1 MFKKFIAFSLVFI
14 FILSSTLGVF
24 AGAKVPTSIESPKNL
39 SLREN
44 GESIIDL
51 RWTNP
56 ASIMKVL
63 KDIDNSEYSG
73 DLAYLVDWKM
83 NDSEWHT
90 AIPSSDPNFNDD
102 VNGQFY
108 GHVGGLLVDEG
119 NVSETFYVIWH
130 LFPEKTPADTYDLV
144 NNTYYFRMRYILEP
158 YANEFTPIYSPY
170 SEVAAIGKNAA
181 ASSITKLDPPKDLKV
196 KIEKNSD
203 NKPYFQLDWSI
214 PQSISDANK
223 IRPVYHI
230 VDFKIGDG
238 KWLSESVT
246 WDGLPVAYSS
256 LLTNTYDLDPI
267 EENLVDK
274 VVIEENVYYFRVAF
288 VCKETGGNPIVSDYS
303 NIVSTKVPAY
313 SDASPWAQP
322 ELDKADNIGIITDT
336 LRGSDMT
343 RPITREEFA
352 ESAVKFYEMVTGK
365 KAQPHPTKK
374 FLDCDNIEVLKALN
388 LSITAGVGDGT
399 KFEPDSYLLR
409 QQMAAIITRTLTAC
423 YEELVLDISGQPDFL
438 DQKEFAAYAIN
449 PAKFMAKYKITVGD
463 GKGNFIPNNNCSRQ
477 EAIAFLLRS
486 YLNGDQYL
494 K

>member
-158 YANEFTPIYSPY
+158 Y
-170 SEVAAIGKNAA
+170 
-181 ASSITKLDPPKDLKV
+181 
-196 KIEKNSD
+196 
-203 NKPYFQLDWSI
+203 
-214 PQSISDANK
+214 
-223 IRPVYHI
+223 
-230 VDFKIGDG
+230 
-238 KWLSESVT
+238 
-246 WDGLPVAYSS
+246 
-256 LLTNTYDLDPI
+256 
-267 EENLVDK
+267 
-274 VVIEENVYYFRVAF
+274 
-288 VCKETGGNPIVSDYS
+288 C
-303 NIVSTKVPAY
+303 
-313 SDASPWAQP
+313 
-322 ELDKADNIGIITDT
+322 
-336 LRGSDMT
+336 
-343 RPITREEFA
+343 
-352 ESAVKFYEMVTGK
+352 
-365 KAQPHPTKK
+365 
-374 FLDCDNIEVLKALN
+374 
-388 LSITAGVGDGT
+388 
-399 KFEPDSYLLR
+399 
-409 QQMAAIITRTLTAC
+409 
-423 YEELVLDISGQPDFL
+423 
-438 DQKEFAAYAIN
+438 
-449 PAKFMAKYKITVGD
+449 
-463 GKGNFIPNNNCSRQ
+463 
-477 EAIAFLLRS
+477 
-486 YLNGDQYL
+486 
-494 K
+494 

>member
-1 MFKKFIAFSLVFI
+1 MLKKTISIFLVFV
-14 FILSSTLGVF
+14 FVLSSTFGVF
-24 AGAKVPTSIESPKNL
+24 AVVPTSIESPKNL

-44 GESIIDL
+44 GGSIIDL

-63 KDIDNSEYSG
+63 EDIDNSEYSG
-73 DLAYLVDWKM
+73 NLAYLVDWKE
-83 NDSEWHT
+83 NDGEWHT
-90 AIPSSDPNFNDD
+90 AIPSSDPNFDD
-102 VNGQFY
+102 DIHGQFY
-108 GHVGGLLVDEG
+108 GYVGGLLIDEG

-130 LFPEKTPADTYDLV
+130 LFPEKSPADTYDLV

-158 YANEFTPIYSPY
+158 NDNEFTSLYSPY
-170 SEVAAIGKNAA
+170 SEVKAIGKDAAA
-181 ASSITKLDPPKDLKV
+181 ASITSLEPPKDLKV
-196 KIEKNSD
+196 KIEKDSN
-203 NKPYFQLDWSI
+203 NKPYFQLDWNI

-288 VCKETGGNPIVSDYS
+288 VCKETGGNPIVSNYS
-303 NIVSTKVPAY
+303 NVVSTKVPAY

-322 ELDKADNIGIITDT
+322 ELDKADNLGIITDT

-343 RPITREEFA
+343 KPITREEFA
-352 ESAVKFYEMVTGK
+352 EVAVKFYEMVTGN
-365 KAQPHPTKK
+365 KAEPHPTKV
-374 FLDCDNIEVLKALN
+374 FPDCDNLEVLKAFN
-388 LSITAGVGDGT
+388 LKITAGTGDGT
-399 KFEPDSYLLR
+399 YFEPDNNLVR
-409 QQMAAIITRTLTAC
+409 QQMAQMIKQTLLAC
-423 YEELVLDISGQPDFL
+423 YPNLKIDISGQPDFL
-438 DQKEFAAYAIN
+438 DQKDFAAYAIN
-449 PAKFMAKYKITVGD
+449 PAKFMAKYKIAVGD
-463 GKGNFIPNNNCSRQ
+463 GKGSFIPNSSCSRQ